1 MVGAQTLEHPLLL
14 FTVQQQ
20 GAESETE
27 QPGLEPVPTWA
38 AGTVYGSLT

>member
-27 QPGLEPVPTWA
+27 QPGLEPALYHGMLV
-38 AGTVYGSLT
+38 LQL